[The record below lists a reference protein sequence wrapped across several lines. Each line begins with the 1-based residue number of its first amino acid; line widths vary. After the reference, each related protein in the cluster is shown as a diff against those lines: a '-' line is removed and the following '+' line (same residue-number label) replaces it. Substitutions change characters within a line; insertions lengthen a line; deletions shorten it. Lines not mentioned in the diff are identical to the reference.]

1 MNFIDTY
8 QRSGLYPNSTWPMIL
23 GNEAAGEIVQ
33 LPTDPKV
40 LEDKWYKMG
49 GYKIGAKV
57 RPVCHPN
64 PKPP

>member
-1 MNFIDTY
+1 
-8 QRSGLYPNSTWPMIL
+8 MIL